1 LPWPCDE
8 ELKMNIL
15 TAEDRTL
22 TELDHS
28 RIGRLLNQ
36 QARRAHPMT
45 TVLQQA
51 ELLPSREVPADVV
64 TMHTRLRLT
73 DLESGRE
80 LTLTLCYP
88 SDAEPARG
96 FVSVLSPVGM
106 SVLGLRV
113 GEVARWRLPGGWE
126 GAARVEAIEFQ
137 PEAFGIFTL

>member
-1 LPWPCDE
+1 
-8 ELKMNIL
+8 MQIL

-28 RIGRLLNQ
+28 RIGRLINHP
-36 QARRAHPMT
+36 ARRAHPLAS
-45 TVLQQA
+45 VLQEA

-64 TMHTRLRLT
+64 TMYSRIRLR
-73 DLESGRE
+73 DLESERP

-106 SVLGLRV
+106 SMLGLRV
-113 GEVARWRLPGGWE
+113 GEVARWRLPDGWE

-137 PEAFGIFTL
+137 PEASGIYTL

>member
-1 LPWPCDE
+1 
-8 ELKMNIL
+8 MNIL
-15 TAEDRTL
+15 TAGERTL
-22 TELDHS
+22 TELDHR
-28 RIGRLLNQ
+28 RIELLIQNH
-36 QARRAHPMT
+36 AHGGHPMT

-64 TMHTRLRLT
+64 TVHSRIRLT
-73 DLESGRE
+73 DLDGGQV

-88 SDAEPARG
+88 ADAEPARG

-113 GEVARWRLPGGWE
+113 GEVARWQLPGGWE

-137 PEAFGIFTL
+137 PEAHGVYTL

>member
-1 LPWPCDE
+1 
-8 ELKMNIL
+8 MQIL

-28 RIGRLLNQ
+28 RIGRLINHP
-36 QARRAHPMT
+36 ARGGHPLVP
-45 TVLQQA
+45 VLQEA

-64 TMHTRLRLT
+64 TLYSRIRLR
-73 DLESGRE
+73 DLGTEQA

-88 SDAEPARG
+88 SDAEPGRG

-126 GAARVEAIEFQ
+126 GAARVEVIEFQ
-137 PEAFGIFTL
+137 PEASGIYTL